1 MSINQPT
8 TGPLTVGFLP
18 ILAIFCILIAM
29 APRFACSEQ
38 GPLVREKFP
47 ALSSG
52 MFADAVIETLEKG
65 TILLADG
72 LTITEADLKKAL
84 AAEKP
89 DLQKQLEKNLIFVLE
104 QETVRRAVLREAKKG
119 AIGQDSQDD
128 DSRIKQFL
136 AGKIA
141 GVSVSEQEIASFY
154 QENKDMMGTTP
165 FDTLKEDIREYLL
178 QEKKEEAIT
187 ASIEKLTDSLR
198 FRIDGAWLEKQNRLA
213 LDNPVDKARSSGK
226 PTMAE
231 FGARVAPPAT

>member
-1 MSINQPT
+1 M
-8 TGPLTVGFLP
+8 
-18 ILAIFCILIAM
+18 
-29 APRFACSEQ
+29 
-38 GPLVREKFP
+38 
-47 ALSSG
+47 
-52 MFADAVIETLEKG
+52 
-65 TILLADG
+65 
-72 LTITEADLKKAL
+72 
-84 AAEKP
+84 
-89 DLQKQLEKNLIFVLE
+89 LE
-104 QETVRRAVLREAKKG
+104 QETVRRVVLREAKMG

-213 LDNPVDKARSSGK
+213 LDNPVDKAQSSGK

-231 FGARVAPPAT
+231 FGAPGCTPCAMVMQPILADLRKKHQDKLNVVFIHVGEEQVLGARYGISSIPVQVFFDASGKEVFRHTGFFAADDIDKQLAAMGVTK